1 MQETIVIPLSKPLR
15 AHGGESI
22 KQIVLREPMFD
33 EYNNIGDPWM
43 IAASKDGAPFVVE
56 DREIIKQYM
65 NLCIIEPK
73 DRLLLSQAGARVA
86 KQVKEKLLTFF
97 QPDASTEQVS
107 GTTPTNSPSVASGE
121 TVSTT

>member
-1 MQETIVIPLSKPLR
+1 
-15 AHGGESI
+15 
-22 KQIVLREPMFD
+22 
-33 EYNNIGDPWM
+33 
-43 IAASKDGAPFVVE
+43 
-56 DREIIKQYM
+56 M

-97 QPDASTEQVS
+97 QPDAPTEQVS
-107 GTTPTNSPSVASGE
+107 ETTPTNSPSVASGE